1 MPDDD
6 SLENRLKGLFG
17 EVVFR
22 YGDAEAIED
31 GVLIPFVVG
40 KRDTLHRITS
50 NAFNE
55 LSDYH
60 RLRSYREYEAQDF
73 YRFYFLELL
82 PLVPEAHRVWDNRSI
97 LRTTYDFEV
106 TQRDSEILWYVP
118 NEIGGIT
125 MMLPT
130 DY

>member
-6 SLENRLKGLFG
+6 SLEKRLKGLFG

-22 YGDAEAIED
+22 YGDSEAIAD

-55 LSDYH
+55 LSDY
-60 RLRSYREYEAQDF
+60 YRQRGYPQYETTEF
-73 YRFYFLELL
+73 YHFFFLEVL
-82 PLVPEAHRVWDNRSI
+82 PLVPEAHRVWDAKSI
-97 LRTTYDFEV
+97 LKTTYEFAV
-106 TQRDSEILWYVP
+106 TQRDSDVLWYVP
-118 NEIGGIT
+118 NEIGGVT